1 MVLIMQYML
10 NGILPHDPT
19 NAKRMAKEASYY
31 TIVGGQLYRRGFPNL
46 YWNVSAQIGQFSCS
60 KKFMKGLMATT
71 LEEKY

>member
-31 TIVGGQLYRRGFPNL
+31 TIVGGQLYRRGF
-46 YWNVSAQIGQFSCS
+46 S
-60 KKFMKGLMATT
+60 
-71 LEEKY
+71 